1 MDLKTQNEGLQKSMA
16 ESMKEM
22 EIMTDQY
29 NRMKTAVQQNDSDM
43 DQLRKE
49 RDLGKFHVK
58 QLLRYFFSSL
68 YSKHA

>member
-1 MDLKTQNEGLQKSMA
+1 MA
-16 ESMKEM
+16 ESVKEM
-22 EIMTDQY
+22 ENMTDQY

-49 RDLGKFHVK
+49 RDLGKFQVK

-68 YSKHA
+68 YSKHAYK